1 MPNARE
7 SGRVD
12 EQHTSDTANGGSP
25 MLRRYLQDMGVTPL
39 LDQGQER
46 TLAKRLK
53 DARAAIAALVQSL
66 PVSCRDR
73 VLVRASDAELG
84 ATWPL
89 RELEHTLGELERYA
103 VQFKNPEVTKPLRK
117 IRAHKRALDAA
128 RQALVLANLRLVVH
142 IAKRYA
148 KSRVPFMDL
157 IQDGNLGLLRAVEKF
172 EYERG
177 NKFSTYAYWWIKQGI
192 ERGIMDKSRTIRI
205 PVHMSAAIRRV
216 DLAAR
221 DLSPRL
227 GRAPSPHEIATQL
240 GMPLDL
246 VWDALAAVREPA
258 RLDDGSGEWG
268 GPDVEK
274 IIPQGDVASS
284 FDHVSRL
291 QVTARIDRAL
301 QALNTREATILRMR
315 FGIGRETSR
324 TLEQI
329 GALLRL
335 SRERVRQIESVALA
349 KIKASPLRRD
359 LAELF
364 GVRGEGALRAH
375 ASH

>member
-1 MPNARE
+1 
-7 SGRVD
+7 
-12 EQHTSDTANGGSP
+12 
-25 MLRRYLQDMGVTPL
+25 MLRRYLQDMGLTPL
-39 LDQGQER
+39 LDQRQER
-46 TLAKRLK
+46 KLAKRLK
-53 DARAAIAALVQSL
+53 DARSAIAVLVQSL
-66 PVSCRDR
+66 PASCREL
-73 VLVRASDAELG
+73 VLARASDPQLG
-84 ATWPL
+84 AAWPL

-103 VQFKNPEVTKPLRK
+103 AQLKDSGVTKPLRK

-128 RQALVLANLRLVVH
+128 RQALVVANLRLVVH
-142 IAKRYA
+142 IAKKYA

-172 EYERG
+172 EHERG

-227 GRAPSPHEIATQL
+227 GRAPLPHEIATQL
-240 GMPLDL
+240 GMPLAT
-246 VWDALAAVREPA
+246 VWEALAVVREPA
-258 RLDDGSGEWG
+258 ALDDGGGEWG
-268 GPDVEK
+268 GHDVEK
-274 IIPQGDVASS
+274 IRPQGDVTSP
-284 FDHVSRL
+284 FDHASRL
-291 QVTARIDRAL
+291 QISSRIDRAL

-329 GALLRL
+329 GALLLL
-335 SRERVRQIESVALA
+335 SRERVRQIESIALA

-364 GVRGEGALRAH
+364 GIKGDDGLRAH